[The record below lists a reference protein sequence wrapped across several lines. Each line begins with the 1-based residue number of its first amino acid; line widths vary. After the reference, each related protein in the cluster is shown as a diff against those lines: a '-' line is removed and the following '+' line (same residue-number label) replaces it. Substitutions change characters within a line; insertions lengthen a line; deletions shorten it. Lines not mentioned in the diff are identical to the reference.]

1 MRVFVVAA
9 ASRQRA
15 MFEMPAQCAP
25 TRMYIRV
32 LRQSQ
37 ALSTPLRVLRTIQ
50 SIGDVDRKNRAVDA
64 NQAKIEQGMQISSQE
79 QPIGDNVGVQSLVR
93 VDVYG
98 FQDFDDAAT
107 RYRAAR
113 SVCTEKGVAKS
124 GLTSSPHDR
133 TKNPLARI
141 FHIRRIELTCTVGF
155 SGRCH
160 QLT

>member
-1 MRVFVVAA
+1 
-9 ASRQRA
+9 
-15 MFEMPAQCAP
+15 
-25 TRMYIRV
+25 
-32 LRQSQ
+32 
-37 ALSTPLRVLRTIQ
+37 
-50 SIGDVDRKNRAVDA
+50 
-64 NQAKIEQGMQISSQE
+64 MQISSQE